1 MPRLFLGNLGHDCR
15 QRDIER
21 LFEGFGELRNIN
33 LKGQYGFIEVE
44 SKEDASDAVR
54 KVNGQN
60 FNGGRIRVELANAC
74 SDSEPRDSGSR
85 ARVSDGRYRR
95 TNYRIIVR
103 NLSSRTSWQDLKDY
117 MKKAGEIT
125 YSTVNRENSGEGL
138 VEFADRSSMEYA
150 MDELDNTKLDGR
162 RIELIEE
169 RRSRSRSRSRSG
181 RRRDDRSRSRSRSR
195 SRRERK
201 REERSR
207 SKSSDRR
214 RRQRS
219 KSSSNSD

>member
-195 SRRERK
+195 RERR

>member
-74 SDSEPRDSGSR
+74 SDSDPRDSGSR

-103 NLSSRTSWQDLKDY
+103 NLSSRTSWQVPFVLVTSLINHY
-117 MKKAGEIT
+117 ICVCSPVHLLSVQNIT
-125 YSTVNRENSGEGL
+125 FTFSTALCWWCTPVVHVCPLGPLGFLFLGPPEHRLALLQSQKSISVLTSISPSCINLASL
-138 VEFADRSSMEYA
+138 TTRS
-150 MDELDNTKLDGR
+150 N
-162 RIELIEE
+162 
-169 RRSRSRSRSRSG
+169 
-181 RRRDDRSRSRSRSR
+181 
-195 SRRERK
+195 
-201 REERSR
+201 
-207 SKSSDRR
+207 
-214 RRQRS
+214 
-219 KSSSNSD
+219 